1 MSTGSCGDAQR
12 RKIANG
18 SAHRPLYRLEW
29 SQRVVG
35 PRSGPDSTGTILFH
49 LRGVMRCMI
58 AGQPFYLQAS
68 DVETAMKSL
77 EPEPIR
83 GACVEV
89 AGRWYPVMQV
99 GAAVTG
105 QDRRDFTSADVAR
118 ALTQLG
124 LSCRTTAP
132 TSS

>member
-1 MSTGSCGDAQR
+1 MSFRVGGAGCQPAPDAGFVSTG
-12 RKIANG
+12 IA
-18 SAHRPLYRLEW
+18 
-29 SQRVVG
+29 
-35 PRSGPDSTGTILFH
+35 ILD
-49 LRGVMRCMI
+49 LRGKMRCMI

-68 DVETAMKSL
+68 DVETAMKRR
-77 EPEPIR
+77 EPEPIS

-89 AGRWYPVMQV
+89 GKRWYPIMQV

-124 LSCRTTAP
+124 LACRTSPPTA
-132 TSS
+132 S

>member
-1 MSTGSCGDAQR
+1 
-12 RKIANG
+12 
-18 SAHRPLYRLEW
+18 
-29 SQRVVG
+29 
-35 PRSGPDSTGTILFH
+35 
-49 LRGVMRCMI
+49 MRCMI

-68 DVETAMKSL
+68 DVETAMKRV

-89 AGRWYPVMQV
+89 GKRWYPVMQV

-105 QDRRDFTSADVAR
+105 QDRRDFTGADVSR

-124 LSCRTTAP
+124 LTCRTAP
-132 TSS
+132 PAAA

>member
-68 DVETAMKSL
+68 DVETAMKRR
-77 EPEPIR
+77 EPEPIS

-89 AGRWYPVMQV
+89 GKRWYPLMQV

-105 QDRRDFTSADVAR
+105 QDRRDFLSADVAR
-118 ALTQLG
+118 ALTKLG
-124 LSCRTTAP
+124 LTCRTSPPAAT
-132 TSS
+132 

>member
-1 MSTGSCGDAQR
+1 VGRAGCRPAPDAGYVSTG
-12 RKIANG
+12 IA
-18 SAHRPLYRLEW
+18 
-29 SQRVVG
+29 
-35 PRSGPDSTGTILFH
+35 ILD
-49 LRGVMRCMI
+49 LRGNMRCMI

-68 DVETAMKSL
+68 DVETAMKRR
-77 EPEPIR
+77 EPEPIN

-89 AGRWYPVMQV
+89 GKRWYPIMQV

-124 LSCRTTAP
+124 LACRTSPPTAA
-132 TSS
+132 

>member
-1 MSTGSCGDAQR
+1 
-12 RKIANG
+12 
-18 SAHRPLYRLEW
+18 
-29 SQRVVG
+29 
-35 PRSGPDSTGTILFH
+35 
-49 LRGVMRCMI
+49 MRCMI

-68 DVETAMKSL
+68 DVEAAMKRQ

-83 GACVEV
+83 GACVQV
-89 AGRWYPVMQV
+89 GTRWYPLMQV

-124 LSCRTTAP
+124 LSCRTAPPTAA
-132 TSS
+132 